1 MFLIAWL
8 LFYYQVKRGE
18 GKMIRKV
25 LAACLALMV
34 CVTMTACGGSD
45 SSSEEK
51 TTLVVGMECNYAPF
65 NWTVTEE
72 SDTTMPI
79 ENASGYADGYDV
91 QIAKMIAEEGLP
103 PVSKEFY
110 LDNFCFPV
118 IDYYK
123 KVGFDVSKDNY
134 DRISKK
140 FFDSYL
146 EREKNETSLNEGIV
160 DLLKELKKDGY
171 NLYILT
177 ASEEKILIEQ
187 LKELGILEYFDGF
200 SASKN
205 IEALGKI
212 DYGRIFIKENNINT
226 NESIMIGDT
235 LHDYDVAKALNL
247 KPVLYSRGH
256 NSKTLLAKT
265 DAPIV
270 DNFEDFYKLLKT
282 SSF

>member
-1 MFLIAWL
+1 
-8 LFYYQVKRGE
+8 
-18 GKMIRKV
+18 MIKNIFF
-25 LAACLALMV
+25 
-34 CVTMTACGGSD
+34 D
-45 SSSEEK
+45 
-51 TTLVVGMECNYAPF
+51 F
-65 NWTVTEE
+65 NGTILE
-72 SDTTMPI
+72 DTDLCYDI
-79 ENASGYADGYDV
+79 E
-91 QIAKMIAEEGLP
+91 AKMIEEEGLP

-160 DLLKELKKDGY
+160 DLLKKLKKDGY
-171 NLYILT
+171 SLYILT
-177 ASEEKILIEQ
+177 ASEEKILIDQ

-226 NESIMIGDT
+226 SESVMIGDT

-247 KPVLYSRGH
+247 KPVLYSKGH

-270 DNFEDFYKLLKT
+270 DNFEDFYKLLKI
-282 SSF
+282 SNF